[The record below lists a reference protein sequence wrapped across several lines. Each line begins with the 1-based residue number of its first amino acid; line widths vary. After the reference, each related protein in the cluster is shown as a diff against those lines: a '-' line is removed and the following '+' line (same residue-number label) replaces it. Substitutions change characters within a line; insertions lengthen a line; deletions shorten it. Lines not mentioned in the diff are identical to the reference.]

1 MINVTLATFFNKT
14 KKSLH
19 ALIEQLLPTQ
29 QVELTKNT
37 QHVKCSPRNQL
48 RFSVDLKL
56 ESKTRMGEK
65 WQKLKTKNKSATL
78 TSLPSSEKTVFYH
91 T

>member
-65 WQKLKTKNKSATL
+65 WQKIKNKKNQQL
-78 TSLPSSEKTVFYH
+78 
-91 T
+91 